1 MLGSG
6 RRQRSQIN
14 AWPGYVDALSALLML
29 VIFMLMIYMVSQLY
43 LSQALSDRDSELVQL
58 SNRLN
63 EISRLL
69 MLEEERTEQL
79 TAELTSLRSS
89 YQQSLSREEAMQHA
103 LDSLLGD
110 LNASEQTQQQIASRA
125 AELETQLQQERS
137 AFMQLRTLA
146 DEQQDQIAGLG
157 SQIASTDDALKQ
169 EQELTAS
176 QQDFIIQLTQR
187 IDALQDQ
194 LKQISAALQLQE
206 TISAEREAEIAGLGQ
221 RLNRLLAERV
231 NQLERY
237 QSEFF
242 GRLRDLL
249 EDNDNIRIV
258 GDRFLL
264 PSELFFASGSAEL
277 GPSGQSE
284 LNKFAALLLE
294 IGEKIP
300 DDIDWILRV
309 DGHTD
314 RVPINT
320 QAFPSNWEL
329 STARAVAVVRY
340 LAQQGVP
347 QKHMAAAGFGEFYP
361 VDAGNTAEALQRNR
375 RIEIKLTDR

>member
-43 LSQALSDRDSELVQL
+43 LSQALSDRDSELAQL
-58 SNRLN
+58 SSRLN

-89 YQQSLSREEAMQHA
+89 YQQSLSREEAMQQA

-110 LNASEQTQQQIASRA
+110 LNASEQAQQQIATRA
-125 AELETQLQQERS
+125 AELETQLEQERT

-146 DEQQDQIAGLG
+146 DEQENQIAGLT
-157 SQIASTDDALKQ
+157 SSIESTDSALKE

-176 QQDFIIQLTQR
+176 QQDFILQLTQR
-187 IDALQDQ
+187 IDALQEQ

-206 TISAEREAEIAGLGQ
+206 TISAEREAEITGLGQ

-242 GRLRDLL
+242 GRLRDIL
-249 EDNDNIRIV
+249 EDNENIRIV

-277 GPSGQSE
+277 GASGRSE
-284 LNKFAALLLE
+284 LNKFATLLLE
-294 IGEKIP
+294 IADKIP
-300 DDIDWILRV
+300 DDVDWILRV

-314 RVPINT
+314 RLPINT
-320 QAFPSNWEL
+320 EAFPSNWEL

-340 LAQQGVP
+340 LASQGVP

-361 VDAGNTAEALQRNR
+361 VDPGNSTDALQRNR